1 MHVLIIG
8 GSDAGISA
16 ALRIRELDATAE
28 VSVLLKDHYP
38 NYSICGLPFWI
49 SGATANLHHLAHRS
63 LAELEG
69 AGLNIQA
76 NTTAET
82 VDARNKTVAIQNGTQ
97 IAYDRLI
104 LATGAQA
111 RRPRLAGIDQPGV
124 FTLRWMGDG
133 LQLQHYLN
141 VRQPR
146 HAVIVGGGYIGI
158 EMADALHRR
167 GLELALVEH
176 RDSLLHT
183 IHPSL
188 TARLQEALQ
197 QQGHRLHLQQRLVEI
212 HGEGTALAVELSD
225 RTLIHTEMVLLAV
238 GAVPSTELAGSAGI
252 SVGVGGAMVVD
263 RQLRTGIDQIWAA
276 GDGVET
282 YHRLLQRNVYQPLGT
297 NAHKQGRI
305 AGENALGGSRQYAG
319 TLGSQVVK
327 VFDQVVARTG
337 LRSQEA
343 VDEGWEPMSEGFCC
357 QSHKS
362 YVPGAETLHF
372 RVTGD
377 RRSGRLLGAQIT
389 GPAGAEVA
397 KRLDTFANALYHQ
410 QTVEDI
416 NDLDLCYTPP
426 ISSPWDPVQMAAQHW
441 CRQRDG
447 AS

>member
-16 ALRIRELDATAE
+16 ALRVRELDASADVT
-28 VSVLLKDHYP
+28 VLLKDRYP

-49 SGATANLHHLAHRS
+49 SGETDNLSRLAHRS
-63 LAELEG
+63 LAELEEV
-69 AGLNIQA
+69 GLTIQT

-82 VDARNKTVAIQNGTQ
+82 VDASDKTVAIQNGDR
-97 IAYDRLI
+97 IGYDRLI

-111 RRPRLAGIDQPGV
+111 RRPKLAGLDQQGV
-124 FTLRWMGDG
+124 FTLRWIGDG
-133 LQLQHYLN
+133 QQLQRYLH

-167 GLELALVEH
+167 GLELAIVEH

-197 QQGHRLHLQQRLVEI
+197 QQGHSLHLQQRLVEI
-212 HGEGTALAVELSD
+212 HGEGSALAVELSD
-225 RTLIHTEMVLLAV
+225 GSLIHTEMVLLAV
-238 GAVPSTELAGSAGI
+238 GAVPCTDLASTAGI
-252 SVGVGGAMVVD
+252 PLGIGGAMVVD
-263 RQLRTGIDQIWAA
+263 RQLRTGVDQIWAA

-282 YHRLLQRNVYQPLGT
+282 YHRVLQRNVYQPLGT

-327 VFDQVVARTG
+327 VFGQVMACTG

-343 VDEGWEPMSEGFCC
+343 VDEGFQPLSVGFSCH
-357 QSHKS
+357 SHKA
-362 YVPGAETLHF
+362 YVPSPETLQF
-372 RVTGD
+372 RIIGD
-377 RRSGRLLGAQIT
+377 RRSGRLLGAQIM
-389 GPAGAEVA
+389 GPAGAEIG
-397 KRLDTFANALYHQ
+397 KRLDIFASALHHHQ
-410 QTVEDI
+410 TIEEI

-441 CRQRDG
+441 CRQLD

>member
-1 MHVLIIG
+1 
-8 GSDAGISA
+8 
-16 ALRIRELDATAE
+16 
-28 VSVLLKDHYP
+28 
-38 NYSICGLPFWI
+38 
-49 SGATANLHHLAHRS
+49 
-63 LAELEG
+63 
-69 AGLNIQA
+69 
-76 NTTAET
+76 
-82 VDARNKTVAIQNGTQ
+82 
-97 IAYDRLI
+97 
-104 LATGAQA
+104 
-111 RRPRLAGIDQPGV
+111 
-124 FTLRWMGDG
+124 
-133 LQLQHYLN
+133 
-141 VRQPR
+141 
-146 HAVIVGGGYIGI
+146 
-158 EMADALHRR
+158 
-167 GLELALVEH
+167 
-176 RDSLLHT
+176 
-183 IHPSL
+183 
-188 TARLQEALQ
+188 
-197 QQGHRLHLQQRLVEI
+197 
-212 HGEGTALAVELSD
+212 
-225 RTLIHTEMVLLAV
+225 
-238 GAVPSTELAGSAGI
+238 
-252 SVGVGGAMVVD
+252 MVVD

-357 QSHKS
+357 HSHKS